1 MEESINYAEYTV
13 EKKPE
18 GKNLQKRIFM
28 IGLYVLAFAA
38 ICVVISLTQGA
49 GAVWGGVFFVLL
61 VALIWFTW
69 RLVKEERKYE
79 VVNAKLKIQELN
91 GSGKGKVVFENLVS
105 EFTVIAPMTAEY
117 EAQFKNADEILDFRG
132 NSKSPDSY
140 FARLEKDGKS
150 TVIYFEVVNKMLKVM
165 KFYNSKGTV
174 VTTVRK

>member
-140 FARLEKDGKS
+140 FARLEKDGKT
-150 TVIYFEVVNKMLKVM
+150 TVVCFEAINKMLKVM

-174 VTTVRK
+174 VTVVRH

>member
-18 GKNLQKRIFM
+18 GKNLQKRIM
-28 IGLYVLAFAA
+28 LIGLYVLALAV
-38 ICVVISLTQGA
+38 IVTLISLTQGA

-61 VALIWFTW
+61 VALVWFTW

-117 EAQFKNADEILDFRG
+117 EAQYKNADEVLDFRG
-132 NSKSPDSY
+132 DTKSPDSY

-150 TVIYFEVVNKMLKVM
+150 TVVCFEAINKMLKVM

-174 VTTVRK
+174 VTVVRH

>member
-18 GKNLQKRIFM
+18 GKNLKKRIFM
-28 IGLYVLAFAA
+28 IALYVLAFAA
-38 ICVVISLTQGA
+38 IGFVISLTQGA

-79 VVNAKLKIQELN
+79 VINAKLKIQELN

-117 EAQFKNADEILDFRG
+117 EAQYKNADEILDFRG
-132 NSKSPDSY
+132 STKSPDSY

-150 TVIYFEVVNKMLKVM
+150 TVVCFEAINKMLKVM

-174 VTTVRK
+174 VTTVRH